1 MRGESR
7 AAAGKLAG
15 HGVKTNREMPDSGP
29 PGTFAVFRRRNFTLL
44 WIAQFISTIGN
55 GLLGVAASILVYR
68 ITGSAMSVGFML
80 LAAAMP
86 SLFVGLIA
94 GVVVDRFDRKRIMIR
109 ANAICALAVAAIPIM
124 LPRGII
130 WLYVLVA
137 LSSAVEQ
144 FFAPA
149 QASVLPETA
158 PDEQLMAANAMMTIS
173 LYGAVTIGAAA
184 GGFIASFSTL
194 TTAFVLDAVSF
205 LLSALCI
212 AWLDVAP
219 LAAREHTGNAG
230 ASTLRNLRDGL
241 AFVRKT
247 PVLRSLA
254 VVFGLTFVDYGLT
267 NSLTLP
273 FIKRALH
280 GTDFQFSLVEAVF
293 AVGFVAGS
301 LIMAHIADRLHAG
314 QWIGISILGMGGVTV
329 CLALGRQVWVVIA
342 CSTMIGLL
350 NAPSYLGRQLL
361 IQRTT
366 PREIRG
372 RVSSVFFV
380 LRDTGLMIGMATAGL
395 ADLLDVRIL
404 LLITAFGLIA
414 CGALSLILPGLG
426 QRTAEWRHILD
437 MLRAPAEG
445 RAVLGLGRVADVSD
459 IDRLCVHL
467 PAMAHWTHS
476 QRQFLAAQTRVF
488 DVEPGTAIVRQGE
501 RTDMAY
507 FLLRGRTV
515 ATRAADGGGD
525 RVLDFHNPGDF
536 FGEIAALANLPRT
549 ANVLAEQASL
559 LLQVPAPVLR
569 RMADDPRINRVL
581 LGRMNERLSLLNL
594 IGSRGETGVAKRF

>member
-1 MRGESR
+1 M
-7 AAAGKLAG
+7 AHK
-15 HGVKTNREMPDSGP
+15 GP
-29 PGTFAVFRRRNFTLL
+29 PSAFAVFRRRNFTLL

-68 ITGSAMSVGFML
+68 LTGSAMSVGLML

-86 SLFVGLIA
+86 NLFVGLIA
-94 GVVVDRFDRKRIMIR
+94 GVVVDRFDRKRIMIG
-109 ANAICALAVAAIPIM
+109 ANVICALAVAAIPLM

-184 GGFIASFSTL
+184 GGLIASLSTL
-194 TTAFVLDAVSF
+194 TMAFVLDALSF
-205 LLSALCI
+205 VLSALCI
-212 AWLDVAP
+212 AWLQVAP
-219 LAAREHTGNAG
+219 LASKEDTGSAG
-230 ASTLRNLRDGL
+230 ASALDNLRAGL
-241 AFVRKT
+241 AFVRGT
-247 PVLRSLA
+247 PVLRSLV

-267 NSLTLP
+267 NSLMLP
-273 FIKRALH
+273 FIKRALA
-280 GTDFQFSLVEAVF
+280 GTDFQYSLVEALF

-301 LIMAHIADRLHAG
+301 LIMASMADRLHAG
-314 QWIGISILGMGGVTV
+314 QWIGISILGMGVFTV
-329 CLALGRQVWVVIA
+329 GLALGHRVLVVIA

-380 LRDTGLMIGMATAGL
+380 LRDTGLMFGMAAAGL
-395 ADLLDVRIL
+395 ADLLDVRLL

-426 QRTAEWRHILD
+426 QRTAEWRRILA
-437 MLRAPAEG
+437 MLRTPPEG
-445 RAVLGLGRVADVSD
+445 RAVLGLGRVAELSD

-467 PAMAHWTHS
+467 PAMAHWTRS
-476 QRQFLAAQTRVF
+476 QRQALAAQTRVF

-501 RTDMAY
+501 QTNMAY

-515 ATRAADGGGD
+515 ATRSADGGPD
-525 RVLDFHNPGDF
+525 KILDFHNPGDF
-536 FGEIAALANLPRT
+536 FGEIAALTNLPRT
-549 ANVLAEQASL
+549 ANVLADQPTAV
-559 LLQVPAPVLR
+559 LQVPAPVLR
-569 RMADDPRINRVL
+569 TMSLDPKINRVL
-581 LGRMNERLSLLNL
+581 LTRMNERMSLLNL
-594 IGSRGETGVAKRF
+594 IASPGVTGMAKRS

>member
-1 MRGESR
+1 V
-7 AAAGKLAG
+7 AHKGKPSA
-15 HGVKTNREMPDSGP
+15 
-29 PGTFAVFRRRNFTLL
+29 FAVFRRRNFTLL

-68 ITGSAMSVGFML
+68 VTGSAMSVGFVL

-94 GVVVDRFDRKRIMIR
+94 GVVVDRFDRKRIMIW
-109 ANAICALAVAAIPIM
+109 ANVICALAVAAIPIM

-158 PDEQLMAANAMMTIS
+158 PDEQLMSANAMMTIS

-184 GGFIASFSTL
+184 GGLIASLSTL

-205 LLSALCI
+205 VLSALCI
-212 AWLDVAP
+212 AWLQVAP
-219 LAAREHTGNAG
+219 LASGEHGGGSA
-230 ASTLRNLRDGL
+230 LDNLRAGL
-241 AFVRKT
+241 AFVRGT
-247 PVLRSLA
+247 PVLRSLV

-267 NSLTLP
+267 NSLMLP
-273 FIKRALH
+273 FIKRALS
-280 GTDFQFSLVEAVF
+280 GTDFQYSLVEALF

-301 LIMAHIADRLHAG
+301 LIMASVADRLHAG
-314 QWIGISILGMGGVTV
+314 QWIGISILGMGVFTV
-329 CLALGRQVWVVIA
+329 GLGLGHRVLVVIA
-342 CSTMIGLL
+342 CSAMIGLL

-380 LRDTGLMIGMATAGL
+380 LRDTGFMFGMAAAGL
-395 ADLLDVRIL
+395 ADLFDVRL
-404 LLITAFGLIA
+404 LILITAFGLMA
-414 CGALSLILPGLG
+414 CGALSLFLPGLG
-426 QRTAEWRHILD
+426 QRTAEWRHILA
-437 MLRAPAEG
+437 MLRTPPEG
-445 RAVLGLGRVADVSD
+445 RAVLGLGHVAERAD

-467 PAMAHWTHS
+467 QAMAHWTRS
-476 QRQFLAAQTRVF
+476 QRETLAAQTRVF
-488 DVEPGTAIVRQGE
+488 EVEPGTAIVRQGE
-501 RTDMAY
+501 QTNMAY
-507 FLLRGRTV
+507 FVLRGRTV
-515 ATRAADGGGD
+515 ATRSADGGAD
-525 RVLDFHNPGDF
+525 KILDFHNTGDF
-536 FGEIAALANLPRT
+536 FGEIAALTNLPRT
-549 ANVLAEQASL
+549 ANVLADQLSAV
-559 LLQVPAPVLR
+559 LQVPAPVLR
-569 RMADDPRINRVL
+569 TMSLDPKINRVL
-581 LGRMNERLSLLNL
+581 IARMNERMSLLNL
-594 IGSRGETGVAKRF
+594 IAAPGATGIAKRS

>member
-1 MRGESR
+1 VAHLSDV
-7 AAAGKLAG
+7 A
-15 HGVKTNREMPDSGP
+15 HPGP
-29 PGTFAVFRRRNFTLL
+29 PSTFAVFRRRNFTLL

-55 GLLGVAASILVYR
+55 GLLGVAASILIYR
-68 ITGSAMSVGFML
+68 LTGSAMSVGFML

-86 SLFVGLIA
+86 NLFVGLIA
-94 GVVVDRFDRKRIMIR
+94 GVVVDRFDRKRIMIW
-109 ANAICALAVAAIPIM
+109 ANVVCALAVAAIPIM

-130 WLYVLVA
+130 WLYFLVA

-173 LYGAVTIGAAA
+173 LYGAVTIGCAA
-184 GGFIASFSTL
+184 GGLIASMSTL
-194 TTAFVLDAVSF
+194 TTAFVLDALSF
-205 LLSALCI
+205 VLSALCI
-212 AWLDVAP
+212 AWLNVAP
-219 LAAREHTGNAG
+219 LASREHTGSAG
-230 ASTLRNLRDGL
+230 TGTLSNLRAGL
-241 AFVRKT
+241 AFVRRT
-247 PVLRSLA
+247 PVLRSL
-254 VVFGLTFVDYGLT
+254 VLVFGLTFVDYGLT
-267 NSLTLP
+267 NSLMLP
-273 FIKRALH
+273 FIKRAMR
-280 GTDFQFSLVEAVF
+280 GTDFQYSLIEALF

-301 LIMAHIADRLHAG
+301 LIMANMADRLHAG
-314 QWIGISILGMGGVTV
+314 QWIAISILGMGVFTV
-329 CLALGRQVWVVIA
+329 GLALGRQVSVVIA

-380 LRDTGLMIGMATAGL
+380 LRDTGLMTGMAAAGL
-395 ADLLDVRIL
+395 ADLLDVRLL
-404 LLITAFGLIA
+404 LLITALGLVA

-426 QRTAEWRHILD
+426 QRTAEWRRILD

-445 RAVLGLGRVADVSD
+445 RAVLGLGRVADLSD

-476 QRQFLAAQTRVF
+476 QRQSLAAQTRVF

-501 RTDMAY
+501 RTNMAY

-525 RVLDFHNPGDF
+525 RILDFHNPGDF
-536 FGEIAALANLPRT
+536 FGEIAALTNLLRT
-549 ANVLAEQASL
+549 ANVLAEQPSVV
-559 LLQVPAPVLR
+559 LQVPAPVLR
-569 RMADDPRINRVL
+569 KMASDPKINRVL
-581 LGRMNERLSLLNL
+581 LARMNERMSLLNL
-594 IGSRGETGVAKRF
+594 IASRGVTGMAQRS